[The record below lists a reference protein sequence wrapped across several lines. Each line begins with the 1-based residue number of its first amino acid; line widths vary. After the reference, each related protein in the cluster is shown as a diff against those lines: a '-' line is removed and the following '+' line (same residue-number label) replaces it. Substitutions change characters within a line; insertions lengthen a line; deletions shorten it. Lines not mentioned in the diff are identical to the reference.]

1 MWIISW
7 MIFLCPPP
15 NIGSCSSLL
24 ILSRCVLRCGV
35 LQEIRGGV
43 RVVEFGSLRRMQIE
57 GQLFPVFSLFVRR
70 RCFVVQEGLVS
81 CVVEQESV
89 LFWFSENRVRIFS
102 PIRFVGHINIRLSAL
117 FGHTGVICL
126 FVRKFD

>member
-35 LQEIRGGV
+35 LHEICGGV
-43 RVVEFGSLRRMQIE
+43 RVVEFGSLRGMQIE
-57 GQLFPVFSLFVRR
+57 GQLFPVFSLFLLGAGVLWFRR
-70 RCFVVQEGLVS
+70 ALLV
-81 CVVEQESV
+81 
-89 LFWFSENRVRIFS
+89 
-102 PIRFVGHINIRLSAL
+102 A
-117 FGHTGVICL
+117 
-126 FVRKFD
+126 